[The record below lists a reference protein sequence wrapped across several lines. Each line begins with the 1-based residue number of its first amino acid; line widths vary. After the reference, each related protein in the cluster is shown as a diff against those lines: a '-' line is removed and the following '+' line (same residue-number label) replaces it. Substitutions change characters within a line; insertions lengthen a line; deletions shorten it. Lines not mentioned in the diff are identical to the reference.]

1 MKSPS
6 TVYKWRFYKK
16 KSVSHYCVYKTS
28 SCTCPS
34 DPYKSN
40 HILEKIPR
48 ISFTQMNDFPKVEK
62 IHMKVII
69 QNVRCVISKRVRIYK
84 IRWLALICS
93 VINLRKN
100 TSDFIHA
107 NEWFFQG
114 EKIHKRLHSGEKRHG
129 KRVRIY
135 KIRWL
140 ALICCVI
147 NLRKITLD
155 FIHADEWNSSQGN
168 KK

>member
-1 MKSPS
+1 MIFP
-6 TVYKWRFYKK
+6 RLKK
-16 KSVSHYCVYKTS
+16 YTWKLSY
-28 SCTCPS
+28 
-34 DPYKSN
+34 
-40 HILEKIPR
+40 R
-48 ISFTQMNDFPKVEK
+48 M
-62 IHMKVII
+62 
-69 QNVRCVISKRVRIYK
+69 CVISKRVRIYK

-155 FIHADEWNSSQGN
+155 IIHADDWFFQGEKIHERTHTGVKAVMEN
-168 KK
+168 VCAYIKYGDWLWFAV